1 MEKVTLTQLPV
12 NEPLKSCANVAIE
25 HEAEEEDVQLRCPN
39 GRFVFLSYYTAKFMG
54 TEMEIYELM
63 LFLLLLLFATQ
74 NVHLLFPFAF

>member
-1 MEKVTLTQLPV
+1 M

-25 HEAEEEDVQLRCPN
+25 HEAEEEEEYGQLRCPN

-63 LFLLLLLFATQ
+63 LLFAKQ

>member
-1 MEKVTLTQLPV
+1 M

-25 HEAEEEDVQLRCPN
+25 HEAEDGQLRCPN

-63 LFLLLLLFATQ
+63 LLLLLFFAKQ